1 MEPNYSLI
9 IPVYN
14 LVTSLPELVKRIDQT
29 FSSINET
36 YEIIFGDDG
45 SEKTETLEKMKQLQ
59 IIYPEKITIISLFT
73 NSGQQSAILC
83 GIKNATGKYLITL
96 DGDLASGKTTFAKGI
111 LLGLNYKREV
121 TSPTFTLINE
131 YEAKHRV
138 IHIDCYREN
147 NLQRWVNLG
156 IQDYFYSNDVKI
168 IEWPEIISSL
178 IPEDHISITL
188 SSISEFERKI
198 YIK

>member
-1 MEPNYSLI
+1 
-9 IPVYN
+9 
-14 LVTSLPELVKRIDQT
+14 
-29 FSSINET
+29 
-36 YEIIFGDDG
+36 
-45 SEKTETLEKMKQLQ
+45 MKQGWEGRITSSAEGTIQLGKSLSKFIEVGD
-59 IIYPEKITIISLFT
+59 III
-73 NSGQQSAILC
+73 
-83 GIKNATGKYLITL
+83 L
-96 DGDLASGKTTFAKGI
+96 DGELAAGKTTFVKGI
-111 LLGLNYKREV
+111 LLGLDFKREV

>member
-1 MEPNYSLI
+1 MKEGWEGRITSSAEETMELGKSLSEFI
-9 IPVYN
+9 
-14 LVTSLPELVKRIDQT
+14 EA
-29 FSSINET
+29 
-36 YEIIFGDDG
+36 GDI
-45 SEKTETLEKMKQLQ
+45 M
-59 IIYPEKITIISLFT
+59 
-73 NSGQQSAILC
+73 
-83 GIKNATGKYLITL
+83 TL
-96 DGDLASGKTTFAKGI
+96 DGELAAGKTTFVKGI
-111 LLGLNYKREV
+111 LSGMDFKREV

-168 IEWPEIISSL
+168 IEWPEIISAL
-178 IPEDHISITL
+178 IPEEHISITL
-188 SSISEFERKI
+188 SSISEFEREI